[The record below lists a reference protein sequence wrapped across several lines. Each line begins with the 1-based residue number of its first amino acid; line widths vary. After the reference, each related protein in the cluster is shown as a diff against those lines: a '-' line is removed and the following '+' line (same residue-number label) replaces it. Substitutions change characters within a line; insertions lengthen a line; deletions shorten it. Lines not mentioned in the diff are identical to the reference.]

1 MGFKCRELNIRIL
14 HEIAATYG
22 RILSE
27 DRRSRLEALGFEWGL
42 RAPPWEKL
50 FAELV
55 RYKDVHGDCNVP
67 YGWPENEKLASWV
80 TTQRTNAVKGNLT
93 DERRQRLKAIGF
105 RF

>member
-1 MGFKCRELNIRIL
+1 M
-14 HEIAATYG
+14 
-22 RILSE
+22 
-27 DRRSRLEALGFEWGL
+27 
-42 RAPPWEKL
+42 
-50 FAELV
+50 
-55 RYKDVHGDCNVP
+55 HGDCNVP